1 MRQHLFRSVLLAW
14 PPGLRDRH
22 GRALVQTLDTAW
34 RHERRWWARAALV
47 ADGVHTGIRERRAS
61 RRRARLPARK
71 GAHPMMKGLANE
83 TRVAVRM
90 LLKRPGFT
98 AAVAATLALGIGATT
113 AIFSVIYGVLLRP
126 LAFDDPDRLVVVWE
140 SNPGRGY
147 ALMAVAPP
155 NLEDWRAGGP
165 AFEDIGAY
173 STGDG
178 TLTTPDGSVRVNVTR
193 MTPALLDVLQ
203 VRPRI
208 GRPFVEADAA
218 AGAPR
223 VVLLSDTAWR
233 THFGGDLDVVGRTVT
248 LYGAPAEIVGVM
260 PASFQFPLPV
270 AFEGTPVDAPSE
282 VFALYRENEHGGRTA
297 HYLRAIGRLR
307 PGVTVDTAEAQLR
320 AIAAR
325 LEDAYPDSNAGWT
338 VRVVPLAEQVV
349 GQTRPALL
357 ALFAAVAL
365 VLLLACTNAAHL
377 LLARALDR
385 GREVAVRIAL
395 GASRLQLARQFFI
408 EGLLLAVLGA
418 AGGLVIAGWSIRLL
432 LSLAPATIPRLGDVR
447 LDGWTLTAAVAAGV
461 LAAVLSSL
469 APILHAWR
477 ARSSLALRDRSADGA
492 SGARSMQRVV
502 VVLEAA
508 AAVVLVVLASLIGQ
522 SFLKLRGIDPGF
534 RPENVLMFH
543 VNPSGPG
550 YAEPGERTAF
560 VETMLE
566 RLRALPGVVSV
577 GTIDAAPFTDDRQGS
592 SFQIEGAAPFPE
604 GAQPAVNY
612 TFVSPGYFE
621 TMGIDL
627 IAGRTFTADD
637 RVDSE
642 PVTII
647 SETFA
652 RQFFPD
658 GDAVGRRVFLGFNTQ
673 TPRRIVGVVRDERHE
688 RIDEPARAATY
699 TPVLQFWRGRFA
711 VSVRTTQD
719 PATLVGPVRS
729 VMKDIDRNLAVFDVR
744 PMTEIVAASFGT
756 SRFATQL
763 ISAFAG
769 LALVLAIAGVFGV
782 ASHGVSSRT
791 VEIGVRVALG
801 AAPRDVRRAVVRPT
815 LLLVGVGVAAGLALT
830 AIVAGGVEQMLHD
843 TSPLSPTAYAT
854 ATLVVLFAALGATW
868 IPAQRA
874 ARIDPLR
881 ALRQD

>member
-1 MRQHLFRSVLLAW
+1 
-14 PPGLRDRH
+14 
-22 GRALVQTLDTAW
+22 
-34 RHERRWWARAALV
+34 
-47 ADGVHTGIRERRAS
+47 
-61 RRRARLPARK
+61 
-71 GAHPMMKGLANE
+71 MMKGLVNE

-90 LLKRPGFT
+90 LLKRPAFT
-98 AAVAATLALGIGATT
+98 VAVAATLALGIGATT

-140 SNPGRGY
+140 SNPERGY
-147 ALMAVAPP
+147 ELMAVAPP
-155 NLEDWRAGGP
+155 NLEDWRAGGST
-165 AFEDIGAY
+165 FEDIGAY
-173 STGDG
+173 SVGDG
-178 TLTTPDGSVRVNVTR
+178 TLTTAEGSVRLNVTR
-193 MTPALLDVLQ
+193 MTPALLDVLR
-203 VRPRI
+203 VRPRL
-208 GRPFVEADAA
+208 GRGFIPADAE
-218 AGAPR
+218 AGATR
-223 VVLLSDTAWR
+223 AILLSDTTWR
-233 THFGGDLDVVGRTVT
+233 TRFSADPNVVGLTVT
-248 LYGAPAEIVGVM
+248 LYGTPAEIVGVM

-282 VFALYRENEHGGRTA
+282 VFAAYRANELGGRTA
-297 HYLRAIGRLR
+297 HYLNAIGRLR
-307 PGVTVDTAEAQLR
+307 PGVAVETAEGQLR
-320 AIAAR
+320 AIAAH
-325 LEDAYPDSNAGWT
+325 LEETYPDSNTGWT

-395 GASRLQLARQFFI
+395 GAGRLQLARQFFI

-432 LSLAPATIPRLGDVR
+432 LSLAPATIPRLDDVR
-447 LDGWTLTAAVAAGV
+447 LDGWTLAAAVAASV

-477 ARSSLALRDRSADGA
+477 ARSSMALRDRSAVGA

-543 VNPSGPG
+543 VNPSGPA
-550 YAEPGERTAF
+550 YAESDARIAF
-560 VETMLE
+560 VETMLA
-566 RLRALPGVVSV
+566 RLRALPGVVDA
-577 GTIDAAPFTDDRQGS
+577 GTIDAAPFNDDRDGS
-592 SFQIEGAAPFPE
+592 SFQIEGASPFPD
-604 GAQPAVNY
+604 GAQPAINY

-621 TMGIDL
+621 TLGIDL
-627 IAGRTFTADD
+627 IDGRTFTPAD

-647 SETFA
+647 SEAFA

-673 TPRRIVGVVRDERHE
+673 TPRRIVGIVRDERHE
-688 RIDEPARAATY
+688 RIAEPARAGAY
-699 TPVLQFWRGRFA
+699 TPVLQFWRNRFA
-711 VSVRTTQD
+711 VFVRTTQD
-719 PATLVGPVRS
+719 PATLVNPVRD
-729 VMKDIDRNLAVFDVR
+729 VIDGIDRSLAVFDIR
-744 PMTEIVAASFGT
+744 PMTEVVAASFGT

-763 ISAFAG
+763 ISTFAG

-791 VEIGVRVALG
+791 AEIGVRVALG

-815 LLLVGVGVAAGLALT
+815 LLLVGIGVAAGLAVT
-830 AIVAGGVEQMLHD
+830 AVVAGGIEQMLHD

-854 ATLVVLFAALGATW
+854 ATLVVLSAALVATW
-868 IPAQRA
+868 LPAQRA

-881 ALRQD
+881 ALRQE